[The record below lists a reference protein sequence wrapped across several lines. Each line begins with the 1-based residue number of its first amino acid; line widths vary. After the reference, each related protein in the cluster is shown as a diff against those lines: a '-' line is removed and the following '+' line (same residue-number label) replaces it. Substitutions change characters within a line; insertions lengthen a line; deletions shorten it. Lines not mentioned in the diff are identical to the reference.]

1 MILIFTAILLFI
13 LLSRILEQSFKV
25 PSTLSLLLLAFF
37 VNLYFPG
44 FINLTNEDFDEILYL
59 MLPLILLPDV
69 LNLSIVD
76 IRRNYRVIL
85 YMAVVAVVVVTV
97 LTVLTV
103 LTANPSSASLTVRVV
118 PAVTRV

>member
-85 YMAVVAVVVVTV
+85 YMAVVAVVVSIIAAV
-97 LTVLTV
+97 LITPFL
-103 LTANPSSASLTVRVV
+103 LPETAWRDRKSVV
-118 PAVTRV
+118 